1 MKFKTSQQE
10 LNRALTFVSRAV
22 TARSTMPITE
32 RNSPRRGRKRNAY
45 NDSFRHGS
53 QHREKNRRNRIGA
66 RIYRPAGEAF
76 TDIIRKLPSE
86 DVEITLGEHNSVSIR
101 TSLSEFRI
109 VGMPADEFPDI
120 GTVSE
125 NRKITVDRSVFREMI
140 RETSFAASAD
150 ESKGVIVGV
159 LIEMRGRFYH
169 HGRSRRF
176 PHGGG
181 IRKDGK

>member
-1 MKFKTSQQE
+1 MLFIACQCH
-10 LNRALTFVSRAV
+10 VSFLHV
-22 TARSTMPITE
+22 TMTASDMDLSIEKKIGVTVSEP
-32 RNSPRRGRKRNAY
+32 
-45 NDSFRHGS
+45 GS
-53 QHREKNRRNRIGA
+53 IVL
-66 RIYRPAGEAF
+66 PAKLF

-140 RETSFAASAD
+140 RETSFAA
-150 ESKGVIVGV
+150 
-159 LIEMRGRFYH
+159 
-169 HGRSRRF
+169 RSIKFSQKAEKVKKTKR
-176 PHGGG
+176 
-181 IRKDGK
+181 

>member
-22 TARSTMPITE
+22 TARSTMPILKGILLAADESGTLTMTASDMDLSIE
-32 RNSPRRGRKRNAY
+32 KKIGVTVSEP
-45 NDSFRHGS
+45 GS
-53 QHREKNRRNRIGA
+53 IVL
-66 RIYRPAGEAF
+66 PAKLF

-120 GTVSE
+120 GTVPG
-125 NRKITVDRSVFREMI
+125 NDPRNF
-140 RETSFAASAD
+140 FC
-150 ESKGVIVGV
+150 GQ
-159 LIEMRGRFYH
+159 
-169 HGRSRRF
+169 RR
-176 PHGGG
+176 
-181 IRKDGK
+181 